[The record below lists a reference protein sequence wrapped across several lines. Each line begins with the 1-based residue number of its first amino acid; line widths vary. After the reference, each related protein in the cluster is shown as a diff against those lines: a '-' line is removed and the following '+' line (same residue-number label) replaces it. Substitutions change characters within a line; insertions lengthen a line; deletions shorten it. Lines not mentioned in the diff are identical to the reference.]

1 MCQLLSRYSIGLI
14 ILLGVVIVVVGARN
28 VPCQV
33 KVGGAHG
40 IRPTPTVKGIDDGYS
55 TPPRAQD
62 LIEPGSRV
70 GPLQLGDTHAHIL
83 QVLPFKANEDQEWE
97 DDCGTTLN
105 WVDKSGKRGI
115 GNVTIKFK
123 DQRAFQIESGTPRFR
138 TVKGLAIYD
147 SPEKVRRYYTDLRAY
162 VLLDAPIRAFGDRP
176 LIFWLNNKRGIAF
189 AFVYN
194 PEEQRRY
201 LYRIIVFRPNAEFC
215 PEDET
220 TDSPDWRELPP
231 YSLEPPDTIGTVPA
245 RI

>member
-1 MCQLLSRYSIGLI
+1 
-14 ILLGVVIVVVGARN
+14 VGA
-28 VPCQV
+28 
-33 KVGGAHG
+33 
-40 IRPTPTVKGIDDGYS
+40 
-55 TPPRAQD
+55 
-62 LIEPGSRV
+62 
-70 GPLQLGDTHAHIL
+70 LQLADTHAHTL

-105 WVDKSGKRGI
+105 WVEKSGKRGI

-123 DQRAFQIESGTPRFR
+123 DQRVFQIESGTPRFR
-138 TVKGLAIYD
+138 TVEGLAIYD

-189 AFVYN
+189 ACVYN

-220 TDSPDWRELPP
+220 TDSPKLAGASPILSGAARHYCSAPSRLESSPTPGVTSMRADGYGSAMKLIDPWAEVYVTPIRGGAGACFCSVRRFDERKKPP
-231 YSLEPPDTIGTVPA
+231 NGGQTKAG
-245 RI
+245 